1 MTATG
6 ARNTVTSKDGKWH
19 SFPKVPNLL
28 RYVSSGAYFARVKVK
43 GKIIRR
49 SLGTNVWSTAKLRL
63 LDFLSGKRRDD
74 DGLIQPPLFS
84 EATDAF
90 KAQLGRNPTM
100 KESSKHYRLICLRK
114 IELSWP
120 ELWSLRLD
128 KISSDA
134 CVKWA
139 DGLRKEIA
147 SQYFNNVVGTLRMIF
162 DTGIELHRKQG
173 GKDLENPAAHLSKAR
188 IKQKELRLPEP
199 DQFRQLIQEIN
210 AGGSWGQ
217 RSGELVE
224 FLAYSGL
231 RLYTEAKHLTWEDV
245 DWERREIIVRGDP
258 ETRTKNWEV
267 RRVPII
273 GNMEGLL
280 NRMMERLGGSPKG
293 KLLALDEC
301 PITLRNACAT
311 IGIPK
316 LTHHDLR
323 HLFAT
328 RCIESGVDIP
338 TVARWLGHKDG
349 GALAMRVF
357 GHLRNEHSL
366 AMAQKV
372 KF

>member
-1 MTATG
+1 M
-6 ARNTVTSKDGKWH
+6 
-19 SFPKVPNLL
+19 PNLL
-28 RYVSSGAYFARVKVK
+28 QYVSSGAYFARVKVK

-49 SLGTNVWSTAKLRL
+49 SLRSTVWSTARVRL
-63 LDFLSGKRRDD
+63 LDFLSGKRPDD
-74 DGLIQPPLFS
+74 DGLVQAPVFS
-84 EATDAF
+84 EAVAAF
-90 KAQLGRNPTM
+90 KAQLGRNPAM
-100 KESSKHYRLICLRK
+100 KESSRHYRLICLRK

-120 ELWSLRLD
+120 ELWTLRLD

-134 CVKWA
+134 CMKWA
-139 DGLRKEIA
+139 DRLRMEIA
-147 SQYFNNVVGTLRMIF
+147 SQYFNNVVGTLRMVF
-162 DTGIELHRKQG
+162 ETGIEIHGQQG
-173 GKDLENPAAHLSKAR
+173 GKGLQNPAVHLTKAR
-188 IKQKELRLPEP
+188 IKQKELRLPESA
-199 DQFRQLIQEIN
+199 QFKRLVREIN
-210 AGGSWGQ
+210 ASGSWGQ
-217 RSGELVE
+217 KSGDLVE

-231 RLYTEAKHLTWEDV
+231 RLYTEAKHLTWDDV

-273 GNMEGLL
+273 GNMDELL
-280 NRMMERLGGSPKG
+280 NRMMKRLGGAPKG

-301 PITLRNACAT
+301 PITLRNACAK
-311 IGIPK
+311 IGVSK

-349 GALAMRVF
+349 GALAMKVY
-357 GHLRNEHSL
+357 GHLRNEHSQ

-372 KF
+372 VF